1 MIVFGVRL
9 FGKAEIV
16 PGVFFIATR
25 FFHIC
30 FIPLIPVQSFIVFVG
45 DEGEGGAALPS
56 LHWGSISMA
65 WLRGL
70 LLVGAVVLGVMA
82 WNKLEAQAPLAQA
95 RPMVAMAALCVVG
108 FFGSYRTAR
117 ATAASLDAL
126 KAVDGVPSHLLTRA
140 RDTLNGSRG

>member
-30 FIPLIPVQSFIVFVG
+30 FVPLIPLQSFVIGG
-45 DEGEGGAALPS
+45 DGDGAALPS

-70 LLVGAVVLGVMA
+70 LLLGAVVLGYMA
-82 WNKLEAQAPLAQA
+82 WGKLEAHAPMSQA
-95 RPMVAMAALCVVG
+95 RPMLLLALGCVAG
-108 FFGSYRTAR
+108 FFGSYRLAR
-117 ATAASLDAL
+117 ANAQSLEGMRRL
-126 KAVDGVPSHLLTRA
+126 DGIPSNLLSRA
-140 RDTLNGSRG
+140 KERLGG

>member
-9 FGKAEIV
+9 FGKTEIV

-30 FIPLIPVQSFIVFVG
+30 FIPLIPMQSFVILA
-45 DEGEGGAALPS
+45 DGEGAALAS

-70 LLVGAVVLGVMA
+70 LLLGAVVLGFMA
-82 WNKLEAQAPLAQA
+82 WDKLEAQASIAQV
-95 RPMVAMAALCVVG
+95 RPMLLLALGCVAG
-108 FFGSYRTAR
+108 FFGSYRLAR
-117 ATAASLDAL
+117 ATAQSLEAL
-126 KAVDGVPSHLLTRA
+126 RHVDGISSSLLTRA
-140 RDTLNGSRG
+140 KQQLGGDSR